1 MQIPSDLFF
10 SKTHEWVKFNEDGTA
25 LIGLTDHAQEAMGD
39 IAFINLCDEGETYEA
54 GDVLGDVESIKA
66 VTDIYAPVGGTVI
79 AVNEEV
85 LDSPELVN
93 SDPYGSWLVELEDL
107 KGKEASVDSLAYE
120 DFLAEEA

>member
-107 KGKEASVDSLAYE
+107 KGKEALLDSLAYE

>member
-107 KGKEASVDSLAYE
+107 TGKEALLDSLAYE

>member
-1 MQIPSDLFF
+1 MQIPSDFFF

-107 KGKEASVDSLAYE
+107 KGKEALLDSLAYE